1 MTYVNETLFL
11 TFALVLTGLFISSL
25 PYFSKRTL
33 SMANQYWLFAI
44 GLDILA
50 FLLFAAVST
59 GGLVLLTFAN
69 TFFFASYFFLF
80 IFCRQLNG
88 KPVKKLVNLSPVLFL
103 AFGSAFEYLRH
114 FGVFQDR
121 VLLVIGCLIICL
133 IGVLIELLQVRK
145 REPLIQIN
153 FLIFTFTAEIVLD
166 VARVWILLQ
175 DTSVT
180 TSNILTEPF
189 FTSLI
194 RWFAVA
200 FTVLS
205 FISINGFWAEKLA
218 QSNAKN
224 FGDSRRVSKILDER
238 DSMIASLLKANKSSS
253 TEALSASIAHELNQ
267 PLAAALLNI
276 QHLKMLHESDKLRP
290 ELIGQIVDQLEKDT
304 KRAGEVIRSLRSI
317 FIKDSALQEVI
328 QVQEV
333 LDNAAAI
340 YKSELTK
347 KKIQFELTLSGDSV
361 VLCHRGQFL
370 QVLLNLINNAIQ
382 ALTSSDSVKKLIS
395 VRGFQDGK
403 NYVLEIC
410 DSGPGVP
417 ADKQSHLFE
426 LLNSDKSTGMG
437 VGLWLCAHIMSNAG
451 GKISYQDAT
460 DGGAKFI
467 LRFPGIPS
475 EIFG

>member
-121 VLLVIGCLIICL
+121 VLFVIGCLIVCL

-153 FLIFTFTAEIVLD
+153 FLIFTFIAEIVLD

-189 FTSLI
+189 VTSLI

-224 FGDSRRVSKILDER
+224 FGDNRRVSILLDER
-238 DSMIASLLKANKSSS
+238 DSMIATLLKANKSSS

-276 QHLKMLHESDKLRP
+276 QHLKMLHESDNLRP

-333 LDNAAAI
+333 LDNAVAI

-347 KKIQFELTLSGDSV
+347 KKIQFE
-361 VLCHRGQFL
+361 R
-370 QVLLNLINNAIQ
+370 
-382 ALTSSDSVKKLIS
+382 
-395 VRGFQDGK
+395 
-403 NYVLEIC
+403 Y
-410 DSGPGVP
+410 
-417 ADKQSHLFE
+417 
-426 LLNSDKSTGMG
+426 
-437 VGLWLCAHIMSNAG
+437 
-451 GKISYQDAT
+451 
-460 DGGAKFI
+460 
-467 LRFPGIPS
+467 
-475 EIFG
+475 